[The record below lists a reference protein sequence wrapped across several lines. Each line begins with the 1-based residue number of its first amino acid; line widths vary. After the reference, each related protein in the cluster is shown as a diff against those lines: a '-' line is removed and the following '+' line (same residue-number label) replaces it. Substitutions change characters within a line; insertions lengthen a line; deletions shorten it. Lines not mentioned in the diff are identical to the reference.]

1 MDHKGEIL
9 VEWLKVIGLSITMIS
24 IGFII
29 LRVVAKRSF
38 SEMSPFNVFLI
49 LMLAN
54 ILSEPIRTDH
64 FAELIL
70 PTLVILAS
78 FFIYS
83 YILNTNRLSKGLK
96 AKPIVLIRHGNIDEK
111 GLTQAKMSVSE
122 MLAELRIKGFTRAQ
136 DVEFAILE
144 ETGRLSVIPTS
155 AKRPLTPQDVSYVP
169 GYEGIPVP
177 VVIDGVIQYDTMAK
191 INLSPEQL
199 FTNIGMQ
206 GFTKEMIKTISLA
219 TLDERGNL
227 LIDQNEDTNQG
238 NVTQEQQNLIRK
250 IQEDFQAEKK
260 APEDQDLG
268 IVDDYIKP

>member
-1 MDHKGEIL
+1 M
-9 VEWLKVIGLSITMIS
+9 EWLKVIGLSITMIS

-29 LRVVAKRSF
+29 LRVVAKRNF

-70 PTLVILAS
+70 PTLVILAA

-83 YILNTNRLSKGLK
+83 YLLNTNRLSKGLK

-111 GLTQAKMSVSE
+111 GLSQAKMSVSE
-122 MLAELRIKGFTRAQ
+122 MLAELRVKGFTRTQ

-155 AKRPLTPQDVSYVP
+155 TKRPITPQDISYVP

-177 VVIDGVIQYDTMAK
+177 VIIDGAIQYDNMAK
-191 INLSPEQL
+191 VGLSPEQL
-199 FTNIGMQ
+199 SIRLGMQ
-206 GFTKEMIKTISLA
+206 GINQEMVKTISLG
-219 TLDERGNL
+219 TIDERGNL
-227 LIDQNEDTNQG
+227 IIDQIEDTNQG
-238 NVTQEQQNLIRK
+238 NVSQGQQSFLRK